1 MKLIPNQVRTPLKNR
16 REEETLVFVLSEE
29 LTLDR
34 TSKREVEVFQARAFL
49 NRHPEANAVTCC
61 ALEKI
66 NLREQGKAYMYDLRP
81 IFEVYL
87 GAM

>member
-1 MKLIPNQVRTPLKNR
+1 MRTFGISGGSMR
-16 REEETLVFVLSEE
+16 GGSI
-29 LTLDR
+29 
-34 TSKREVEVFQARAFL
+34 L

-81 IFEVYL
+81 IFEVYF

>member
-1 MKLIPNQVRTPLKNR
+1 MPPLGI
-16 REEETLVFVLSEE
+16 
-29 LTLDR
+29 
-34 TSKREVEVFQARAFL
+34 QAKAFL